1 MPAKEVRMDLL
12 EAPLF
17 KAMITNGY
25 LNLKRHLQEVNDLNV
40 FPVPDG
46 DTGSNMGATMS
57 GGVEA
62 MNRLSSFSVSEV
74 SEAMASGMLLSAR
87 GNSGVILSQFFL
99 GLSKALHGFDQVNVP
114 QFASAMEAGVKKAYS
129 VVVKPVEGT
138 ILTLMT

>member
-62 MNRLSSFSVSEV
+62 MNRLSSSSVSEV

-99 GLSKALHGFDQVNVP
+99 GLSRALHGFDQVNVP
-114 QFASAMEAGVKKAYS
+114 QFPSAMEAGV
-129 VVVKPVEGT
+129 T
-138 ILTLMT
+138 